1 MTEPAPQD
9 KAVTASAPEKA
20 ADGKT
25 RPKVGVFICHCGSNI
40 AGVVDCGRVRQEAEK
55 FGDVVVAKENKYT
68 CSDLGQEEII
78 KAIKENGVERVVV
91 AACSPRLH
99 EPTFRKCIQQAGLNP
114 YLLHMVNIREQCS
127 WVHAHE
133 KEKATEKAAQLIGMG
148 VSKAAK
154 LEPLEAREVPV
165 EPVSLVIGGGV
176 AGIQAALD
184 LGNMGFKVYLV
195 ESQPSIGGKM
205 AMLDKTFPTGD
216 CAICILAPKMVELS
230 RHPNITL
237 LSYSEV
243 EEVKGYIGNYDVKV
257 RRKARYVHEDKCVGC
272 GVCVD
277 ACPVKVDNEF
287 DLGFGQRKAI
297 YVPFPQAVPLKY
309 TIDKEHCLHFKSG
322 KCLLCTKACTN
333 KAIDHKM
340 QDETVT
346 LKVGTIIVAT
356 GFETYMPMKKGVYKY
371 WEFDNVITGLEL
383 ERLLNAS
390 GPTGGHLVRPSD
402 GKPPKTIAFIQCV
415 GSRNRK
421 INRNYCSRVCCMY
434 AVKNS
439 QIIMEHEP
447 ETEIAVYYNDIR
459 AFGKGFEE
467 LYHRV
472 REEYGVEFV
481 RGRPAKLTQN
491 PETKRI
497 TIRAEETLLNRIT
510 EREFDLVVLSVGLIP
525 SEGSKQIGK
534 VLSLTTSPDG
544 FFQEAHPKLRPVD
557 TALDGVYIAGCAQGP
572 KDIPDSV
579 AQAKAAASS
588 AAAPMFAKKVTI
600 EPLTA
605 FVDEE
610 LCVGCGLCSELCPYS
625 APELVPGEKG
635 GTKARIIEALC
646 HGCGTCAASCP
657 QKAIT
662 PKQFTDDQIFS
673 EIQAALCAAD
683 KKSNG
688 RKKAEAEAS

>member
-1 MTEPAPQD
+1 
-9 KAVTASAPEKA
+9 
-20 ADGKT
+20 
-25 RPKVGVFICHCGSNI
+25 
-40 AGVVDCGRVRQEAEK
+40 
-55 FGDVVVAKENKYT
+55 
-68 CSDLGQEEII
+68 
-78 KAIKENGVERVVV
+78 
-91 AACSPRLH
+91 
-99 EPTFRKCIQQAGLNP
+99 
-114 YLLHMVNIREQCS
+114 
-127 WVHAHE
+127 
-133 KEKATEKAAQLIGMG
+133 
-148 VSKAAK
+148 
-154 LEPLEAREVPV
+154 VPV

-257 RRKARYVHEDKCVGC
+257 RRKTRYVHEDKCVGC

-333 KAIDHKM
+333 EAIDHKM
-340 QDETVT
+340 QDQTIT

-356 GFETYMPMKKGVYKY
+356 GFETYTPMKKGVYKY
-371 WEFDNVITGLEL
+371 WEYDNVITGLEL

-390 GPTGGHLVRPSD
+390 GPTGGHLIRPSD
-402 GKPPKTIAFIQCV
+402 GKTPKKIAFIQCV
-415 GSRNRK
+415 GSRNKK

-434 AVKNS
+434 AIKNA
-439 QIIMEHEP
+439 QIVMEHEP
-447 ETEIAVYYNDIR
+447 ETDIAVYYNDIR

-472 REEYGVEFV
+472 REEYGVEFI
-481 RGRPAKLTQN
+481 RGRPAKLTQD
-491 PETKRI
+491 PKTKKI
-497 TIRAEETLLNRIT
+497 TIRAEETLLNKIT
-510 EREFDLVVLSVGLIP
+510 ERDFDLVVLSVGLIP

-534 VLSLTTSPDG
+534 ILSLTTSPDG

-557 TALDGVYIAGCAQGP
+557 TALDGVYVAGCAQGP

-588 AAAPMFAKKVTI
+588 AAAPMFARKVTI

-605 FVDEE
+605 LIDEE
-610 LCVGCGLCSELCPYS
+610 LCVGCGLCAELCPYS

-657 QKAIT
+657 QKAIA
-662 PKQFTDDQIFS
+662 PKQFTDEQIFS
-673 EIQAALCAAD
+673 EIQAALCAPD
-683 KKSNG
+683 KKSYG
-688 RKKAEAEAS
+688 RKNAEAEAG

>member
-9 KAVTASAPEKA
+9 NAVTARASEKA
-20 ADGKT
+20 ASGKP

-40 AGVVDCGRVRQEAEK
+40 AGVVDCGKVRQEAEM

-133 KEKATEKAAQLIGMG
+133 KEKATQKAAQLISMG
-148 VSKAAK
+148 VSKAAR

-287 DLGFGQRKAI
+287 DFGFGQRKAI

-322 KCLLCTKACTN
+322 KCLLCTKACAN

-340 QDETVT
+340 QDETVS

-371 WEFDNVITGLEL
+371 WEFDNVITALEL

-402 GKPPKTIAFIQCV
+402 GMPPKTIAFIQCV

-434 AVKNS
+434 AIKNS

-534 VLSLTTSPDG
+534 ILSLTTSPDG

-605 FVDEE
+605 FINEE
-610 LCVGCGLCSELCPYS
+610 LCVGCGLCSELCPYG

-673 EIQAALCAAD
+673 EIQAALCSAD

-688 RKKAEAEAS
+688 RKKAEAEAV